1 MKKKQEQKK
10 EVIINLEN
18 KEYTKEDLTQQQFY
32 FVQQIRSCQ
41 IKAADLRLQLNQL
54 MMAEKGFTA
63 ELTETIKQ
71 SSVDDNP
78 MLDEALKD
86 E

>member
-1 MKKKQEQKK
+1 MTEKK
-10 EVIINLEN
+10 ETVLTLEN

-54 MMAEKGFTA
+54 MMAEKGFTE
-63 ELTETIKQ
+63 ELRKTI
-71 SSVDDNP
+71 N
-78 MLDEALKD
+78 E
-86 E
+86 

>member
-1 MKKKQEQKK
+1 MTEKK
-10 EVIINLEN
+10 ETVLTLEN
-18 KEYTKEDLTQQQFY
+18 KEYTKEDLSQQQFY

-54 MMAEKGFTA
+54 MMAEKGFTE
-63 ELTETIKQ
+63 ELRKTINE
-71 SSVDDNP
+71 SSVDNNP